1 MKAMILAAGRGRR
14 MGVLTEKCPKPL
26 TVVKNKTLIEYI
38 LDKLK
43 GAGVDEVVINLHW
56 LGEQIENLLKDGSN
70 WNLKINYS
78 YEKEMLGT
86 GGGILNALPF
96 LGKEPFWLIN
106 ADVFSDFKI
115 SNKFVLSPSMLG
127 HLILTPNPTHH
138 PNGDFDLNNGL
149 VECSI
154 QKKASYTY
162 SGMSVISPN
171 LFRDMKDKIFPLE
184 PILLEKASQG
194 KLSGELHRGMWTD
207 VGTKE
212 RLLNLEKF
220 LSSN

>member
-1 MKAMILAAGRGRR
+1 MKAMILAAGRGRGWAR
-14 MGVLTEKCPKPL
+14 LQKNVALTI
-26 TVVKNKTLIEYI
+26 VKNKTFIEYI
-38 LDKLK
+38 LDIWRSK
-43 GAGVDEVVINLHW
+43 
-56 LGEQIENLLKDGSN
+56 IENLLKDGSN

-96 LGKEPFWLIN
+96 LDKEPFWLIN

-127 HLILTPNPTHH
+127 HLILTPNPKHH

-149 VECSI
+149 VERRI

-184 PILLEKASQG
+184 PILFEKASQG
-194 KLSGELHRGMWTD
+194 KLSGELHEGMWTD

-212 RLLNLEKF
+212 RLLNLEEF

>member
-1 MKAMILAAGRGRR
+1 MNEITAAMALAQLERIDEL
-14 MGVLTEKCPKPL
+14 VEKRQKC
-26 TVVKNKTLIEYI
+26 
-38 LDKLK
+38 
-43 GAGVDEVVINLHW
+43 
-56 LGEQIENLLKDGSN
+56 
-70 WNLKINYS
+70 
-78 YEKEMLGT
+78 
-86 GGGILNALPF
+86 
-96 LGKEPFWLIN
+96 

-127 HLILTPNPTHH
+127 HLILTPNPKHH

-154 QKKASYTY
+154 QKIASYTY

-184 PILLEKASQG
+184 PILFEKASQG
-194 KLSGELHRGMWTD
+194 KLSGELHEGMWTD

-212 RLLNLEKF
+212 RLLNLEEF
-220 LSSN
+220 LSSNQVWYM